1 MRSIL
6 VDLAVAAALATAA
19 STAFAQSALRIG
31 LQDDIGTLD
40 PARSSQVVDRIVM
53 RSLCDSLIDVA
64 PDLKFTPM
72 LATSW
77 GVSADGKTWT
87 FKLRHG
93 VKFQDDEPF
102 DAKAVKANLDRS
114 RTLPASNRKSELSS
128 IDHVDAV
135 SDDTVSI
142 VLKTPDSALLAT
154 LSDRAGMMVAPQTLA
169 NDAGVAAHPVC
180 SGPYKF
186 VEHVQNDRVVLEKF
200 AGYWDAGRFPIQKVV
215 YLPMPDS
222 TVRLANVR
230 SGSLD
235 MLERLAPSDVK
246 SVKSDPNLRFS
257 WTGGLG
263 FNYLAFNVS
272 SHGPKA
278 LKDKRVRQAFELAID
293 RDALDQVIGAGIF
306 VAANQALPKT
316 SGYYDMAL
324 PTPKR
329 DVAKAKA
336 LLKAAGYTSVEVALT
351 FGNDTVSSQTVQML
365 QAMVSEA
372 GFTLKLRPMDY
383 PSALNA
389 GHRADF
395 DVLYSAWSGRVD
407 PDGNLHPF
415 VTCKG
420 ALNYGQ
426 YCNAQVDQLLDDAR
440 VKSTVAE
447 RKALYNDAQKVLAD
461 EDPVV
466 YLHDQPWPY
475 VLSKKVQG
483 FVPSPDG
490 LIRLRGVSIQG

>member
-1 MRSIL
+1 MRSFL
-6 VDLAVAAALATAA
+6 VDLAVAAALAT
-19 STAFAQSALRIG
+19 TAGTALAQSALRIG

-40 PARSSQVVDRIVM
+40 PARSGQVVDRMVM
-53 RSLCDSLIDVA
+53 RSLCDSLIDVE

-77 GVSADGKTWT
+77 SVSADGRTWT

-135 SDDTVSI
+135 SDDTVEI
-142 VLKTPDSALLAT
+142 VLKAPNSALLAT
-154 LSDRAGMMVAPQTLA
+154 LSDRAGMMLAPRTLA
-169 NDAGVAAHPVC
+169 DDAGVAAHPVC

-186 VEHVQNDRVVLEKF
+186 VQHVQNDRVVLEKF
-200 AGYWDAGRFPIQKVV
+200 AGYWDAGNYPIQKVI

-246 SVKSDPNLRFS
+246 SVKSDPNLRFA

-263 FNYLAFNVS
+263 FNYLVFNVS
-272 SHGPKA
+272 PHGSKA

-306 VAANQALPKT
+306 APANQALPKT
-316 SGYYDMAL
+316 SSYYDAAL

-336 LLKAAGYTSVEVALT
+336 LLKAAGYTSVDATLS
-351 FGNDTVSSQTVQML
+351 FGNDTVSSQTAQML
-365 QAMVSEA
+365 QAMLSEA
-372 GFTLKLRPMDY
+372 GIMLKLQPMDY
-383 PSALNA
+383 PSVLNA

-395 DVLYSAWSGRVD
+395 DVIYSAWSGRTD
-407 PDGNLHPF
+407 PDGNLHLF

-426 YCNAQVDQLLDDAR
+426 YCNAQVDRLLDDAR

-447 RKALYNDAQKVLAD
+447 RKALYDDAQKLLAD
-461 EDPVV
+461 EDPIV

-483 FVPSPDG
+483 FVPYPDG